1 MFKHRVQP
9 RISTVIGGEATIR
22 GDLLITGAVHVDG
35 TVRGN
40 VLSSGE
46 AAAVLILSE
55 RGVIEGD
62 VKMSRV
68 VINGTVT
75 GDVYAGGKVE
85 LGPKAKVT
93 GTVYYR
99 VLEMASGAEV
109 NGQLVHSA
117 EPEQR
122 MLRHDPNPDTG
133 EEGESREGTLVGRP
147 GGLDNT

>member
-1 MFKHRVQP
+1 MGLFRSRVQP
-9 RISTVIGGEATIR
+9 KISTVIGGEATIR
-22 GDLLITGAVHVDG
+22 GDLIIKGAVHVDG
-35 TVRGN
+35 TVRGS
-40 VLSSGE
+40 VMSSGDAE
-46 AAAVLILSE
+46 AVLVLSE

-117 EPEQR
+117 EPEQQPTP
-122 MLRHDPNPDTG
+122 RHDSNAESG
-133 EEGESREGTLVGRP
+133 AEGETAGGALGR
-147 GGLDNT
+147 T